1 MIPPTNLIHP
11 GPPHLTS
18 YGKVRQHS
26 ASTDVHHV
34 VFVIISS
41 LLLLWCAKNI
51 RFTFFYDRLTVKG
64 EFEVK
69 VGL

>member
-1 MIPPTNLIHP
+1 MIPPHMER
-11 GPPHLTS
+11 
-18 YGKVRQHS
+18 YAQHS
-26 ASTDVHHV
+26 ASTDV

-41 LLLLWCAKNI
+41 LLLPWCATNI
-51 RFTFFYDRLTVKG
+51 QFTFFYDRLTVKG

>member
-1 MIPPTNLIHP
+1 M
-11 GPPHLTS
+11 
-18 YGKVRQHS
+18 YQVRSGILETHDSPYMERYAQHS
-26 ASTDVHHV
+26 ASTDV

-41 LLLLWCAKNI
+41 LLLPWCATNI
-51 RFTFFYDRLTVKG
+51 QFTFFYDADRLTVKG